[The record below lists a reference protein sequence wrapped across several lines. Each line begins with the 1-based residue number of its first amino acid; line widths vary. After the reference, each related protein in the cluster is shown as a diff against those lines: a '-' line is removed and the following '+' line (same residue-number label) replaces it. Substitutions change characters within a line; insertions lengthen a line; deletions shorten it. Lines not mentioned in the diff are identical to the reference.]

1 MFFLGRT
8 IFLLA
13 CLAMTQSPPPAQSP
27 APPET
32 FKGASVAD
40 LVKQQFG
47 PTFTIA
53 TTLPKTIL
61 TADLDGDGVEDLIVV
76 ADSKDPLPDSY
87 DFKYAVADP
96 YNAFFGMSDP
106 RMTAGFNRNDP
117 RRNHD
122 LLVIFGAGPDAWRSA
137 TPKSKF
143 VLINV
148 PFDTVEVGRMLVK
161 KNKPPIFVIRAVE
174 AEIMDSNVFWDP
186 KKKNWKWQPGDTFQ

>member
-8 IFLLA
+8 IILLA
-13 CLAMTQSPPPAQSP
+13 CLAMAQSP
-27 APPET
+27 APVQSPAPPDS

-53 TTLPKTIL
+53 TTLPKTVL

-87 DFKYAVADP
+87 EFKYEVADP
-96 YNAFFGMSDP
+96 YNSFFGMHDP
-106 RMTAGFNRNDP
+106 RMTAGFNRTDP

-122 LLVIFGAGPDAWRSA
+122 LLVIFGAGADAWRST

-143 VLINV
+143 VL
-148 PFDTVEVGRMLVK
+148 
-161 KNKPPIFVIRAVE
+161 
-174 AEIMDSNVFWDP
+174 
-186 KKKNWKWQPGDTFQ
+186 